1 MLWNGWSVIRLVWR
15 NSNEICLSH
24 LKDQVRFQAGMLS
37 LFVWFYSGLRVGLF
51 HRIKGAHLEGAY
63 HGNRSVVY
71 ILITHLFKVGRDV
84 KIVYDQSES
93 ESLINENKSISGA
106 LQITKSFTICMYKR
120 NNMKISEW
128 TSLVFNSSMLTSTK
142 ILSKI

>member
-1 MLWNGWSVIRLVWR
+1 
-15 NSNEICLSH
+15 
-24 LKDQVRFQAGMLS
+24 MLS
-37 LFVWFYSGLRVGLF
+37 LFMWFYSGLRVGLF

-120 NNMKISEW
+120 NNMKISE
-128 TSLVFNSSMLTSTK
+128 
-142 ILSKI
+142 